1 MHTGFIGLGVMG
13 QGMAANLQRAGQLA
27 WAWNRTRER
36 VQDFATAQGIR
47 LAERLEP
54 LAQDC
59 ELILTCVSADD
70 DLREVLGRVLPAIR
84 PGTVI
89 VDCSTVA
96 ADTARDLAAA
106 TAAAGGTLLDAPVSG
121 GAEGARN
128 ATLAM
133 MVGGEAAAL
142 ERVRP
147 VLETIAAHVVYMG
160 PSGAGQATKA
170 VNQVMVAGIN
180 QAVTEALAF
189 GAAQGLDLE
198 RVVEVVSRGAAGSW
212 FLNHR
217 SPNMIAGRY
226 IPGFKVALHR
236 KDLQIC
242 QAMARAQGVALGVV
256 EQTLGDYQR
265 LLEEGYG
272 EEDISALF
280 RLKKILFGA

>member
-1 MHTGFIGLGVMG
+1 MNTGFIGLGVMG
-13 QGMAANLQRAGQLA
+13 QGMAANLQRAGHLA
-27 WAWNRTRER
+27 WAWNRTRDR
-36 VQDFATAQGIR
+36 VQEFATAQGIR
-47 LAERLEP
+47 LAESPEQ
-54 LAQDC
+54 LARDC

-70 DLREVLGRVLPAIR
+70 DLREVLGRVLPVVR

-106 TAAAGGTLLDAPVSG
+106 STAAGATLLDAPVSG

-133 MVGGEAAAL
+133 MVGGDAAAL

-147 VLETIAAHVVYMG
+147 VLETLAAHVLYMG
-160 PSGAGQATKA
+160 PSGSGQATKA

-189 GAAQGLDLE
+189 GAAQGLDLAQ
-198 RVVEVVSRGAAGSW
+198 VIEVVSRGAAGSW
-212 FLNHR
+212 FLSHR
-217 SPNMIAGRY
+217 GPNMIAGRY
-226 IPGFKVALHR
+226 VPGFKVALHR

-242 QAMARAQGVALGVV
+242 QAMARTRGVALGVV

-265 LLEEGYG
+265 LVEQGHG
-272 EEDISALF
+272 EEDISALY
-280 RLKKILFGA
+280 RLKTVLFGA